1 MDDEIVIKNSDV
13 KILLVDNMT
22 HEIKYLRILLE
33 QHSYQVYILSGNAF
47 TLEQIK
53 KNKPDIIISDVLMPE
68 INGYDFCWQVKNDC
82 DLKDIPVILLT
93 QVSGPNDIIKGLESG
108 ADNFILKPYNNRQ
121 LLTRLQDIILS
132 KELRKRNHFNDK
144 LDILFLGKN
153 YTITS
158 NKAQVLDLLFSVLE
172 NAIKKN
178 EELEYVNDRLMAA
191 LDNIRNLDQLK
202 NDFISSVSHE
212 IRTPL
217 TSISGALRL
226 VQGGI
231 TGKVSEKAKNLLEI
245 AIRNSNR
252 LMLLLNDILDIQK
265 IESGKMV
272 FKFQHYNL
280 LSLVKQ
286 AIEINSALT
295 EKYNTKIQL
304 QTNNIDCIVN
314 VDPDRL
320 LQVFTNLLSNAT
332 KFSPDNGVVTVRV
345 RVKKL
350 SVRVSVIDEG
360 PGIPDKFRATIYDRF
375 SQTTATSH
383 KQKEGTGLG
392 LYITK
397 NIVEKLNGKIDFKS
411 RPGQGT
417 TFFIELPKI
426 TN

>member
-1 MDDEIVIKNSDV
+1 M
-13 KILLVDNMT
+13 
-22 HEIKYLRILLE
+22 
-33 QHSYQVYILSGNAF
+33 
-47 TLEQIK
+47 
-53 KNKPDIIISDVLMPE
+53 
-68 INGYDFCWQVKNDC
+68 
-82 DLKDIPVILLT
+82 
-93 QVSGPNDIIKGLESG
+93 
-108 ADNFILKPYNNRQ
+108 
-121 LLTRLQDIILS
+121 S
-132 KELRKRNHFNDK
+132 KELRKRNNVNDK

-172 NAIKKN
+172 NTIKKN

-231 TGKVSEKAKNLLEI
+231 TGRISEKAKNLLEI
-245 AIRNSNR
+245 ANRNSNR

-272 FKFQHYNL
+272 FKFQHYSL

-295 EKYNTKIQL
+295 EKYNIRIEFQH
-304 QTNNIDCIVN
+304 NNIDCIVN

-320 LQVFTNLLSNAT
+320 IQVFTNLLSNAT
-332 KFSPDNGVVTVRV
+332 KFSPDNGVVIVRV
-345 RVKKL
+345 KVKKL
-350 SVRVSVIDEG
+350 SVRVSVIDKG
-360 PGIPDKFRATIYDRF
+360 PGIPNKFRTIIYERF
-375 SQTTATSH
+375 TQTTATAH

-397 NIVEKLNGKIDFKS
+397 NIIEKLSGTIDFKS
-411 RPGQGT
+411 RSGQGT

-426 TN
+426 N